1 MNTWRKWEKPT
12 ANYIMAQFKDII
24 VTNEFLDEN
33 PDIYFVFGDNTVR
46 TGYGGAAVFRD
57 HPRAYGFITK
67 IFPDNRDSSFFTV
80 DDYEDVF
87 FGELERLKEF
97 VYSHPNNKIY
107 ISQIGGGLANKY
119 KIWENMIKPNI
130 EKEFME
136 FDNVVFLWKK

>member
-1 MNTWRKWEKPT
+1 
-12 ANYIMAQFKDII
+12 MAQFKDII

-46 TGYGGAAVFRD
+46 TGYGGAAILRD

-67 IFPDNRDSSFFTV
+67 IFPDNRDSSFYTV

-87 FGELERLKEF
+87 FEEVEKLKEF
-97 VYSHPNNKIY
+97 VSSHPNEKIY

-119 KIWENMIKPNI
+119 KIWENIIKPNM
-130 EKEFME
+130 EKEFSE
-136 FDNVVFLWKK
+136 FENVVFLWKK